1 MEIEFLVPLFFVFLT
16 GLCFGSFLNVVV
28 LRAFSNESISYPASK
43 CPKCQKPL
51 YWWHNIPVLSY
62 IMLRGKCYFCKS
74 PISIQY
80 PIVEFV
86 TAVLFSLAY
95 LKFGFGI
102 HLIYLWAVIFMALV
116 LAVADIKEKVIFT
129 RHVYVLAGIGLFY
142 NFLYTMLNI
151 KEPAITWLNN
161 PFVNSIEG
169 LLLGAVVMLV
179 YFLIA
184 GLLAGGKMAMG
195 DGDIYIAGALGACLG
210 FEKTAYML
218 IFAFLLQI
226 LITLIAYEY
235 SLFKAKDFKIFA
247 SVILFIIIGIGH
259 CFLNNAGIFAQNTVI
274 FILYTIILMLVALY
288 ILKDTF
294 ARVWNLKDKNPDA
307 VLENFVCIPFGPAL
321 VATAITVL
329 FYLPEISVISQN
341 FINSYLNFIGW

>member
-1 MEIEFLVPLFFVFLT
+1 MGIEFWVPLFFVFII

-62 IMLRGKCYFCKS
+62 IFLRGKCYFCKS

-80 PIVEFV
+80 PIVEFL

-95 LKFGFGI
+95 LKFGFGAY
-102 HLIYLWAVIFMALV
+102 LIYLWAVIFMGVV
-116 LAVADIKEKVIFT
+116 LAVSDIKEKVIFT
-129 RHVYVLAGIGLFY
+129 RHVFILAGIGIFY
-142 NFLYTMLNI
+142 NFIFTVLNL
-151 KEPAITWLNN
+151 KESAVTWLNN
-161 PFVNSIEG
+161 TFVNSFEG
-169 LLLGAVVMLV
+169 LLLGALVMLL
-179 YFLIA
+179 YFVIS

-218 IFAFLLQI
+218 VLGFLLQI
-226 LITLIAYEY
+226 LITLITFEY
-235 SLFKAKDFKIFA
+235 SLFKAKDFKIFTA
-247 SVILFIIIGIGH
+247 IICFIIIGTGY
-259 CFLNNAGIFAQNTVI
+259 CFLNNYGVFAQSTVI
-274 FILYTIILMLVALY
+274 LSVYTLMLIFVALY
-288 ILKDTF
+288 ILRDTF
-294 ARVWNLKDKNPDA
+294 IRVWNLKDKSPDA

-321 VATAITVL
+321 VMAGLGVL
-329 FYLPEISVISQN
+329 LYFPEISIATQN
-341 FINSYLNFIGW
+341 FMSGYLNAFGW